1 MSAEK
6 ERITLKGVVD
16 CVVFKSDNSAYGV
29 IMLDTGDALES
40 VTGNLADVQEGE
52 MITVEGSYETSAKY
66 GLQFRA
72 DVCYP
77 QLPAST
83 EGIFKY
89 LSSGV
94 IKGLKAVVA
103 RRIVDL
109 FGENSFDVIENDH
122 MKLTQVE
129 GISKKTAKKIHDG
142 FAETNKVRSLLTFLK
157 NHSISADY
165 GYRAWNNW
173 GEHALEMIQ
182 SNPYALCSPLVAM
195 PFEEADALAR
205 KLGVAADSEHRTIAY
220 MEFVLNRQADEG
232 NTAMPITALGK
243 QTTKY
248 LGITSEQFKHAL
260 RTRLDDEMLFCY
272 EIDRKKHIMLRSLFT
287 AESFIARRLCLMRQL
302 TYDTQTDFSAV
313 IDLEEQNNGIQYE
326 QKQREAINLAL
337 SKGFLVLTGGPGTG
351 KTTTL
356 NAIISLYQ
364 QQGLEVFI
372 CAPTGRAAKRISDL
386 TGFEAKT
393 IHRLLEAQ
401 FVSDGV
407 THFKKNENDMLDCD
421 ALIIDEMS
429 MVDAQLFEAL
439 LRAVSINCKL
449 VLVGDSD
456 QLPSVSAGNVL
467 KDIIDSGAMSVVR
480 LTEVFRQAKKSKIV
494 VNAHSIVEGE
504 PVDLTD
510 RSEGSDFFFMQR
522 TDPVGVSQL
531 VCDLFGTRLPEK
543 YGISPMQDMQLITPT
558 HMGPAGTAELNKTL
572 QQLLNPKMAGK
583 SEIKSRG
590 MIFRTGD
597 KVMQI
602 KNDYQIQ
609 WKRKTDDGAE
619 ESGAGIING
628 DIGYIEKVNK
638 VLGICEIN
646 FDGRVAV
653 YSTTML
659 DNIVLAYAIT
669 VHKSQGSEFDYVV
682 LTLYGG
688 SERLYYRNLL
698 YTAVTRAKKMLIV
711 IGSTTLFNTMIRSL
725 NSNTRITALKCMIQE
740 LVSEDDEDELALE

>member
-1 MSAEK
+1 MIDEK
-6 ERITLKGVVD
+6 QRLTLSGEVD
-16 CVVFKSDNSAYGV
+16 SIVFKSETSAYGV
-29 IMLDTGDALES
+29 IMLDTGDDLES
-40 VTGNLADVQEGE
+40 VTGSLADVQAGE
-52 MITVEGSYETSAKY
+52 MITVEGYYENNAKY

-72 DVCYP
+72 EVCYP

-94 IKGLKAVVA
+94 IKGLKAKVA

-109 FGENSFDVIENDH
+109 FGEESFDVIENDY

-157 NHSISADY
+157 NHGISADY

-173 GEHALEMIQ
+173 GEQALEMIQ
-182 SNPYALCSPLVAM
+182 SNPYVLCSPLVALS
-195 PFEEADALAR
+195 FEEADALAR
-205 KLGVAADSEHRTIAY
+205 KLGIAADSEHRIAAY
-220 MEFVLNRQADEG
+220 MEFLLNKQAEDG
-232 NTAMPITALGK
+232 NTAMPITTLGK
-243 QTTKY
+243 QTTDR
-248 LGITSEQFKHAL
+248 LGVTSEQFKQAL
-260 RTRLDDEMLFCY
+260 RSRLDDEMLFCY

-313 IDLEEQNNGIQYE
+313 IDLEEQNNGIKYE
-326 QKQREAINLAL
+326 KTQREAINLAL

-401 FVSDGV
+401 YVSDGF

-429 MVDAQLFEAL
+429 MVDAQLFEAV

-480 LTEVFRQAKKSKIV
+480 LTEVFRQAERSKIV
-494 VNAHSIVEGE
+494 VNAHRIVEGE
-504 PVDLTD
+504 PVDLSD
-510 RSEGSDFFFMQR
+510 RSQDSDFYFMQR
-522 TDPVGVSQL
+522 TDPAGVSAL
-531 VCDLFGTRLPEK
+531 VCDLFGKRLPEK
-543 YGISPMQDMQLITPT
+543 YHISPMLDMQLITPT

-572 QQLLNPKMAGK
+572 QQLLNPKAAGK

-590 MIFRTGD
+590 TIFRTGD

-602 KNDYQIQ
+602 RNDYQIQ
-609 WKRKTDDGAE
+609 WKRKTDEGGE

-638 VLGICEIN
+638 LLGICEIN

-653 YSTTML
+653 YSTSL
-659 DNIVLAYAIT
+659 LENIVLAYAIT

-682 LTLYGG
+682 VTLYGG

-711 IGSTTLFNTMIRSL
+711 VGSTALFNKMIRSS
-725 NSNTRITALKCMIQE
+725 NRNTRITALKPMIQE
-740 LVSEDDEDELALE
+740 LAGEDDDTEL

>member
-522 TDPVGVSQL
+522 TDPAGVSQL

-572 QQLLNPKMAGK
+572 QQLLNPKMTGK

>member
-52 MITVEGSYETSAKY
+52 MITIEGSYETSAKY

-205 KLGVAADSEHRTIAY
+205 KLGVAVDSEHRTIAY

-522 TDPVGVSQL
+522 TDPAGVSQL